1 VLSAEL
7 FWSLSA
13 LSTPNQKKGWI
24 AMSVSVSSTF
34 PTGPAI
40 GQPFPDFT
48 LPDQHGQ
55 PVHFSTARGGKRAM
69 VVVHRSASW

>member
-1 VLSAEL
+1 MTASTASA
-7 FWSLSA
+7 
-13 LSTPNQKKGWI
+13 
-24 AMSVSVSSTF
+24 F

-40 GQPFPDFT
+40 GNQFPDFT

-55 PVHFSTARGGKRAM
+55 LVNFTTARGGKRAM